1 MKYLA
6 SFRTTLKAS
15 RYMFRALALVL
26 WLLIAFSSVFY
37 IVNALH
43 QRESEIRQ
51 EFNLSSDQAQ
61 RFIQR
66 TSDVMKELKYIA
78 ENRLSAENGV
88 LSPRG
93 RETQADVPA
102 FEPLFAD
109 SDCSAMSNTWRGSLE
124 SLAWFMRYWRDNFSA
139 AYDLNRVFLIGSD
152 NLCMANFGLRDMPVE
167 RDTALKAL
175 HEESLAWFMRYWRDN
190 FSAAYD
196 LNRVFLIG
204 SDNLCMANFGLR
216 DMPVERDTALKALH
230 ERINKYRN
238 APQDDSGSNLYWI
251 SEGPRPGVGYFYALT
266 PVYLANRLQALLG
279 VEQTIRMEN
288 FFLPG
293 TLPMG
298 VTILDENGHTL
309 ISLTGPES
317 KIKGDPRWMQE
328 RSWFGYTEGFRELV
342 LKKNLPPSS
351 LSIVYSV
358 PVDKVLERI
367 RMLILN
373 AILLNVLAGAALFT
387 LARMYERRIFIP
399 AESDA
404 LRLEEHEQFNRKIV
418 ASAPVG
424 ICILRTADGVNILSN
439 ELAHTYLNM
448 LTHEDRQR
456 LTQIICGQQVNF
468 VDVLTSNNTNLQ
480 ISFVHSRY
488 RNENVAICVLVDV
501 SSRVK
506 MEESLQEMAQAAE
519 QASQSKSMFLA
530 TVSHELRTPLYG
542 IIGNLDLL
550 QTKELPKG
558 VDRLVTAM
566 NNSSSLLLKIISDIL
581 DFSKIESEQLKIEP
595 REFSPREV
603 MNHITANYLPLV
615 VRKQLGL
622 YCFIEPDVPVALNG
636 DPMRLQQVISNLLS
650 NAIKFTDTGCI
661 VLHVRA
667 DGDYLSIRVRDTGV
681 GIPAKEV
688 VRLFDPFFQVGT
700 GVQRNFQGTG
710 LGLAICE
717 KLISMMDGDISVDS
731 EPGMGSQFT
740 VRIPLYGA
748 QYPQK
753 KGVEGLS
760 GKRCWLAV
768 RNASLCQFLETSLQ
782 RSGIVV
788 TTYEG
793 QEPTPEDVLI
803 TDEVVSKKW
812 QGRAVVTF
820 CRRHIGIPLEKAP
833 GEWVH
838 SVAAPH
844 ELPALLARIYLIEME
859 SDDPANALPSTDK
872 AVSDND
878 DMMILVVDDHPINR
892 RLLADQL
899 GSLGYQCKTANDGVD
914 ALNVLSK
921 NHIDIVLSDV
931 NMPNMDGYRLTQ
943 RIRQLGLTLPVI
955 GVTANALAEEKQRC
969 LESGMDSCLS
979 KPVTLD
985 VIKQT
990 LTVYAERVRKSRES

>member
-6 SFRTTLKAS
+6 SFHTTLKVS
-15 RYMFRALALVL
+15 RYLFRALAVL
-26 WLLIAFSSVFY
+26 LWMLIAFVSVFY

-43 QRESEIRQ
+43 DRESEIRQ
-51 EFNLSSDQAQ
+51 EFNLNADQAQ
-61 RFIQR
+61 RYIQR
-66 TSDVMKELKYIA
+66 TADVIKELKYVAGNRPTSGDEGGATPAPGGNIA
-78 ENRLSAENGV
+78 
-88 LSPRG
+88 
-93 RETQADVPA
+93 VPD
-102 FEPLFAD
+102 FEPLYPD
-109 SDCSAMSNTWRGSLE
+109 SDCGTMGATWRNSLQ

-139 AYDLNRVFLIGSD
+139 AYDLNRIFLIGSD
-152 NLCMANFGLRDMPVE
+152 NLCMANFGLREMPLE
-167 RDTALKAL
+167 RDQALKVL
-175 HEESLAWFMRYWRDN
+175 HQRIEQYRD
-190 FSAAYD
+190 
-196 LNRVFLIG
+196 
-204 SDNLCMANFGLR
+204 
-216 DMPVERDTALKALH
+216 
-230 ERINKYRN
+230 
-238 APQDDSGSNLYWI
+238 APQNERGNNLFWI
-251 SEGPRPGVGYFYALT
+251 SQGVRPGVGYFYALT
-266 PVYLANRLQALLG
+266 PVYMANRLQALLG
-279 VEQTIRMEN
+279 IEQTIRMES
-288 FFLPG
+288 FFTPG
-293 TLPMG
+293 SLPMS
-298 VTILDENGHTL
+298 VTILDDNGQPL
-309 ISLTGPES
+309 ISLAGQDN
-317 KIKGDPRWMQE
+317 KIKSEARWMQE
-328 RSWFGYTEGFRELV
+328 RIWFGYTAGFRELA
-342 LKKNLPPSS
+342 LKKSLPPSS

-358 PVDKVLERI
+358 SVDQVLERI
-367 RMLILN
+367 RMLIIN
-373 AILLNVLAGAALFT
+373 AIVLNILTGVILFA

-399 AESDA
+399 AENDA
-404 LRLEEHEQFNRKIV
+404 QRLEEHEQFNRKIV

-424 ICILRTADGVNILSN
+424 ICILRTLDGTNILSN
-439 ELAHTYLNM
+439 ELAHNYLNM

-501 SSRVK
+501 SARVK

-595 REFSPREV
+595 GEFSPREV
-603 MNHITANYLPLV
+603 MNHISANYLPLV

-622 YCFIEPDVPVALNG
+622 YCFIEPDVPQLMSG

-661 VLHVRA
+661 VLHVQCA
-667 DGDYLSIRVRDTGV
+667 GDYLQISVRDTGE

-717 KLISMMDGDISVDS
+717 KLISMMDGDIAVET
-731 EPGMGSQFT
+731 EPGMGSRFT
-740 VRIPLYGA
+740 IRIPLYGV
-748 QYPQK
+748 QNRSPL
-753 KGVEGLS
+753 VIDGLA
-760 GKRCWLAV
+760 GTCCWLAI
-768 RNASLCQFLETSLQ
+768 RNASLALFVESLLTCHGLHCQIYDGQ
-782 RSGIVV
+782 RPGADDILL
-788 TTYEG
+788 TDD
-793 QEPTPEDVLI
+793 EPDAR
-803 TDEVVSKKW
+803 W
-812 QGRAVVTF
+812 QGSAAVIF
-820 CRRHIGIPLEKAP
+820 CRRHIGIPLERTP
-833 GEWVH
+833 GEWIH
-838 SVAAPH
+838 SVTTPH
-844 ELPALLARIYLIEME
+844 ELLPLLARILRIAVTTTEHG
-859 SDDPANALPSTDK
+859 PALAAPETQVAS
-872 AVSDND
+872 ND

-899 GSLGYQCKTANDGVD
+899 GSLGYQCVTANDGVD
-914 ALNVLSK
+914 ALGVLSK
-921 NHIDIVLSDV
+921 QHIDIVLSDV

-943 RIRQLGLTLPVI
+943 RIRELGMTLPVI

-969 LESGMDSCLS
+969 LESGMDNCLS

-985 VIKQT
+985 IIKQT
-990 LTVYAERVRKSRES
+990 LAIYAARVRKERQERE

>member
-6 SFRTTLKAS
+6 SFRTTLKVS
-15 RYMFRALALVL
+15 RYLFRALALL
-26 WLLIAFSSVFY
+26 IWLLIALFSVFY

-51 EFNLSSDQAQ
+51 EFNLNSDQAQ
-61 RFIQR
+61 RYIQR

-78 ENRLSAENGV
+78 ENRLAADNGV
-88 LSPRG
+88 LSSRA
-93 RETQADVPA
+93 RDDKIVVPT
-102 FEPLFAD
+102 FEPLVAD
-109 SDCSAMSNTWRGSLE
+109 SDCTAMGNAWRGSLE

-139 AYDLNRVFLIGSD
+139 AYDLNRVFLIGS
-152 NLCMANFGLRDMPVE
+152 NSLCMANFGLRDMPVE
-167 RDTALKAL
+167 RDEAQ
-175 HEESLAWFMRYWRDN
+175 R
-190 FSAAYD
+190 
-196 LNRVFLIG
+196 
-204 SDNLCMANFGLR
+204 
-216 DMPVERDTALKALH
+216 ALH
-230 ERINKYRN
+230 ERVMKHRN
-238 APQDDSGSNLYWI
+238 TPQDEAGNNLFWI
-251 SEGPRPGVGYFYALT
+251 GQGPRPGTGYFYALT
-266 PVYLANRLQALLG
+266 PVYLANRLQAQLG
-279 VEQTIRMEN
+279 VEQSVRMEN
-288 FFLPG
+288 FFTPG
-293 TLPMG
+293 SLPMG
-298 VTILDENGHTL
+298 VTLLDENGHVL
-309 ISLTGPES
+309 ISLTGAEGN
-317 KIKGDPRWMQE
+317 IKVEPRWMQE
-328 RSWFGYTEGFRELV
+328 RSWFGYTAGFRELV
-342 LKKNLPPSS
+342 LKKSLPPSS
-351 LSIVYSV
+351 LSVVYSV
-358 PVDKVLERI
+358 PVDQVLERI
-367 RMLILN
+367 RMLVLN
-373 AILLNVLAGAALFT
+373 AILFNVLVGIGLFT
-387 LARMYERRIFIP
+387 LARLYERRIFIP

-424 ICILRTADGVNILSN
+424 ICILRTLDGVNILSN

-448 LTHEDRQR
+448 LNHEDRQR
-456 LTQIICGQQVNF
+456 LTQIVCGQQVNF

-501 SSRVK
+501 SARVK

-550 QTKELPKG
+550 QTKALPEG

-595 REFSPREV
+595 RAFSPREV
-603 MNHITANYLPLV
+603 MSHITANYLPLV
-615 VRKQLGL
+615 VRKQIGL
-622 YCFIEPDVPVALNG
+622 YCFIEPEVPVTLNG

-650 NAIKFTDTGCI
+650 NAIKFTDIGCI
-661 VLHVRA
+661 VLHVQC
-667 DGDYLSIRVRDTGV
+667 DENYLSIRVRDTGV

-717 KLISMMDGDISVDS
+717 KLINMMDGDIAVDS

-740 VRIPLYGA
+740 LRIPLYGA

-760 GKRCWLAV
+760 RTRCWLAV
-768 RNASLCQFLETSLQ
+768 RNASLCRFVENSLAL
-782 RSGIVV
+782 SGVEVIS
-788 TTYEG
+788 YEG
-793 QEPTPEDVLI
+793 QTPAADDLLI
-803 TDEVVSKKW
+803 TDEARLAQPW
-812 QGRAVVTF
+812 PGRAAVIF
-820 CRRHIGIPLEKAP
+820 CRRHIGIPQERAP

-838 SVAAPH
+838 SVASPH
-844 ELPALLARIYLIEME
+844 ELPALLAHIYCIELDSE
-859 SDDPANALPSTDK
+859 ALPSALPVADRI
-872 AVSDND
+872 ADSND

-921 NHIDIVLSDV
+921 NHIDIILSDV

-943 RIRQLGLTLPVI
+943 RIRQLGLTLPVV

-985 VIKQT
+985 VLKQT
-990 LTVYAERVRKSRES
+990 LAVYAERVRKARD

>member
-1 MKYLA
+1 MKYLV
-6 SFRTTLKAS
+6 SFRTTLKVS
-15 RYMFRALALVL
+15 RYLFRALALLL
-26 WLLIAFSSVFY
+26 WLLIALFSVFY

-43 QRESEIRQ
+43 EKESEIRQ
-51 EFNLSSDQAQ
+51 EFNTSFDQAQ
-61 RFIQR
+61 RYIQR
-66 TSDVMKELKYIA
+66 TSDVVKELKYIA
-78 ENRLSAENGV
+78 ENRLSATNGV
-88 LSPRG
+88 LPAIEKDDSRV
-93 RETQADVPA
+93 ETPN
-102 FEPLFAD
+102 FMPLFPD
-109 SDCSAMSNTWRGSLE
+109 SDCSAVSASWRTSLQ
-124 SLAWFMRYWRDNFSA
+124 SLAWFLRYWRDNFSA
-139 AYDLNRVFLIGSD
+139 AYDLNRVFLIGGD
-152 NLCMANFGLRDMPVE
+152 NLCMADFGLREMPLE
-167 RDTALKAL
+167 REKALK
-175 HEESLAWFMRYWRDN
+175 
-190 FSAAYD
+190 
-196 LNRVFLIG
+196 
-204 SDNLCMANFGLR
+204 
-216 DMPVERDTALKALH
+216 TLH
-230 ERINKYRN
+230 ERILKYRN
-238 APQDDSGSNLYWI
+238 APQEERSNSIYWI
-251 SEGPRPGVGYFYALT
+251 GQGPRPGIGYFYTLT

-279 VEQTIRMEN
+279 VEQTVRMEN
-288 FFLPG
+288 FLTPG
-293 TLPMG
+293 TMPVG
-298 VTILDENGHTL
+298 VTLLDENSHPL
-309 ISLTGPES
+309 ITLTGPETRIEPEAS
-317 KIKGDPRWMQE
+317 WVQE
-328 RSWFGYTEGFRELV
+328 RSWFGYTSGFKQLV
-342 LKKNLPPSS
+342 FKKNLPPSS

-358 PVDKVLERI
+358 PVDMVLERI

-373 AILLNVLAGAALFT
+373 AVLLNVLVGIVLFT

-399 AESDA
+399 AENDA
-404 LRLEEHEQFNRKIV
+404 QRLEEHEQFNRKIV

-424 ICILRTADGVNILSN
+424 ICILRTQDGTNILSN
-439 ELAHTYLNM
+439 ELAHNYLNM

-468 VDVLTSNNTNLQ
+468 VDVVTSNHTNLQ

-506 MEESLQEMAQAAE
+506 MEESLQEMAQASE

-566 NNSSSLLLKIISDIL
+566 SNSSSLLLKIISDIL

-603 MNHITANYLPLV
+603 MSHITANYLPLV

-622 YCFIEPDVPVALNG
+622 YCFIEPDVPLTLQG

-650 NAIKFTDTGCI
+650 NAIKFTDMGCI
-661 VLHVRA
+661 ILHVSVT
-667 DGDYLSIRVRDTGV
+667 GDYLSFRVRDTGV
-681 GIPAKEV
+681 GIPTKEV
-688 VRLFDPFFQVGT
+688 TRLFDPFFQVGT

-717 KLISMMDGDISVDS
+717 KLISLMDGDISVDT
-731 EPGMGSQFT
+731 EAGMGSQFT
-740 VRIPLYGA
+740 IRIPLYCA
-748 QYPQK
+748 QPVPKVQA
-753 KGVEGLS
+753 EGLA

-768 RNASLCQFLETSLQ
+768 RNASLSGYLESLLEQ
-782 RSGIVV
+782 NNIRTQQYQGEVPDSD
-788 TTYEG
+788 
-793 QEPTPEDVLI
+793 DVLI
-803 TDEVVSKKW
+803 TDDDLETPWK
-812 QGRAVVTF
+812 GRAAITF
-820 CRRHIGIPLEKAP
+820 CRRHIGIPQEISP
-833 GEWVH
+833 GCWTH
-838 SVAAPH
+838 SVASPH
-844 ELPALLARIYLIEME
+844 ELLSLLGRIYSIAVDVPGSMG
-859 SDDPANALPSTDK
+859 ALPSPDE
-872 AVSDND
+872 ALECND

-969 LESGMDSCLS
+969 IESGMDSCLS

-990 LTVYAERVRKSRES
+990 LTVYAARVRSTRD

>member
-109 SDCSAMSNTWRGSLE
+109 SDCSAMSNTWRGSL
-124 SLAWFMRYWRDNFSA
+124 
-139 AYDLNRVFLIGSD
+139 
-152 NLCMANFGLRDMPVE
+152 
-167 RDTALKAL
+167 
-175 HEESLAWFMRYWRDN
+175 ESLAWFMRYWRDN

-387 LARMYERRIFIP
+387 LARCTSDVFSFRRKATP
-399 AESDA
+399 CDW
-404 LRLEEHEQFNRKIV
+404 K
-418 ASAPVG
+418 
-424 ICILRTADGVNILSN
+424 
-439 ELAHTYLNM
+439 NM
-448 LTHEDRQR
+448 
-456 LTQIICGQQVNF
+456 
-468 VDVLTSNNTNLQ
+468 
-480 ISFVHSRY
+480 
-488 RNENVAICVLVDV
+488 
-501 SSRVK
+501 
-506 MEESLQEMAQAAE
+506 
-519 QASQSKSMFLA
+519 
-530 TVSHELRTPLYG
+530 
-542 IIGNLDLL
+542 
-550 QTKELPKG
+550 
-558 VDRLVTAM
+558 
-566 NNSSSLLLKIISDIL
+566 SSSIARLSP
-581 DFSKIESEQLKIEP
+581 P
-595 REFSPREV
+595 RQWVSAFCV
-603 MNHITANYLPLV
+603 PLM
-615 VRKQLGL
+615 
-622 YCFIEPDVPVALNG
+622 A
-636 DPMRLQQVISNLLS
+636 
-650 NAIKFTDTGCI
+650 
-661 VLHVRA
+661 
-667 DGDYLSIRVRDTGV
+667 SI
-681 GIPAKEV
+681 
-688 VRLFDPFFQVGT
+688 F
-700 GVQRNFQGTG
+700 
-710 LGLAICE
+710 
-717 KLISMMDGDISVDS
+717 
-731 EPGMGSQFT
+731 
-740 VRIPLYGA
+740 
-748 QYPQK
+748 
-753 KGVEGLS
+753 
-760 GKRCWLAV
+760 
-768 RNASLCQFLETSLQ
+768 
-782 RSGIVV
+782 
-788 TTYEG
+788 
-793 QEPTPEDVLI
+793 
-803 TDEVVSKKW
+803 
-812 QGRAVVTF
+812 
-820 CRRHIGIPLEKAP
+820 
-833 GEWVH
+833 
-838 SVAAPH
+838 
-844 ELPALLARIYLIEME
+844 
-859 SDDPANALPSTDK
+859 
-872 AVSDND
+872 
-878 DMMILVVDDHPINR
+878 
-892 RLLADQL
+892 
-899 GSLGYQCKTANDGVD
+899 
-914 ALNVLSK
+914 
-921 NHIDIVLSDV
+921 
-931 NMPNMDGYRLTQ
+931 
-943 RIRQLGLTLPVI
+943 
-955 GVTANALAEEKQRC
+955 
-969 LESGMDSCLS
+969 
-979 KPVTLD
+979 
-985 VIKQT
+985 
-990 LTVYAERVRKSRES
+990 

>member
-1 MKYLA
+1 MKYFV
-6 SFRTTLKAS
+6 SFRTTLKVS
-15 RYMFRALALVL
+15 RYLFRALALLL
-26 WLLIAFSSVFY
+26 WLLIALFSVFY
-37 IVNALH
+37 IVGALH
-43 QRESEIRQ
+43 DKEAEIHQ
-51 EFNLSSDQAQ
+51 EFNLSYDQAQ
-61 RFIQR
+61 RYIQR

-78 ENRLSAENGV
+78 ENQLQNDDKTLKMTQRADDRLDTPTFV
-88 LSPRG
+88 
-93 RETQADVPA
+93 
-102 FEPLFAD
+102 PLFPD
-109 SDCSAMSNTWRGSLE
+109 SDCNTLGNAWRGSLQ
-124 SLAWFMRYWRDNFSA
+124 SLSWFLRYWHDNFSA

-152 NLCMANFGLRDMPVE
+152 NLCMADFGLRDMPLE
-167 RDTALKAL
+167 RDKTLQ
-175 HEESLAWFMRYWRDN
+175 
-190 FSAAYD
+190 
-196 LNRVFLIG
+196 
-204 SDNLCMANFGLR
+204 
-216 DMPVERDTALKALH
+216 ALH
-230 ERINKYRN
+230 ERIMKYRN
-238 APQDDSGSNLYWI
+238 APQEERGNSLFWVGQ
-251 SEGPRPGVGYFYALT
+251 GPRPGIGYFYSLT
-266 PVYLANRLQALLG
+266 PVYPGNRLQALLG
-279 VEQTIRMEN
+279 IEQTIRMEN
-288 FFLPG
+288 FYTPG
-293 TLPMG
+293 SLPMG
-298 VTILDENGHTL
+298 VTILDESGHPL
-309 ISLTGPES
+309 LSLTGPEMR
-317 KIKGDPRWMQE
+317 IEPDTRWVQE
-328 RSWFGYTEGFRELV
+328 RTWFGYTSGFKQLI
-342 LKKNLPPSS
+342 LKKTLPPSS

-358 PVDKVLERI
+358 PVDMVLERI

-373 AILLNVLAGAALFT
+373 AVLLNVLVGIVLFT

-399 AESDA
+399 AENDA
-404 LRLEEHEQFNRKIV
+404 QRLEEHEQFNRKIV

-424 ICILRTADGVNILSN
+424 ICILRTMDGTNILSN
-439 ELAHTYLNM
+439 ELAHNYLNM

-501 SSRVK
+501 SARVK
-506 MEESLQEMAQAAE
+506 MEESLQDMAQSAE

-550 QTKELPKG
+550 QTKALPKG

-603 MNHITANYLPLV
+603 MSHITANYLPLV

-622 YCFIEPDVPVALNG
+622 YCFIEPDVPLTLQG

-650 NAIKFTDTGCI
+650 NAIKFTDIGCI
-661 VLHVRA
+661 ILHVRVE
-667 DGDYLSIRVRDTGV
+667 GDYLSFRVRDTGV

-717 KLISMMDGDISVDS
+717 KLISMMDGDISVDT

-740 VRIPLYGA
+740 VRIPLYDA
-748 QYPQK
+748 RTPPK
-753 KGVEGLS
+753 ASVDGLS
-760 GKRCWLAV
+760 DKRCWLAV
-768 RNASLCQFLETSLQ
+768 RNASLNHYLQTVLEQ
-782 RSGIVV
+782 NGIRVQCFDG
-788 TTYEG
+788 E
-793 QEPTPEDVLI
+793 EPDKDDVLI
-803 TDEVVSKKW
+803 TDDELSADW
-812 QGRAVVTF
+812 RGRAAIVF
-820 CRRHIGIPLEKAP
+820 CRHHIGIPLERVP
-833 GEWVH
+833 GVWTH
-838 SVAAPH
+838 SVASPHEVLNLLGRIYSINVDVPAGASAPH
-844 ELPALLARIYLIEME
+844 
-859 SDDPANALPSTDK
+859 
-872 AVSDND
+872 AVSDTEQND

-943 RIRQLGLTLPVI
+943 RIRQLGLTLPVV

-969 LESGMDSCLS
+969 IESGMDSCLS

-985 VIKQT
+985 VLRQT
-990 LTVYAERVRKSRES
+990 LAVYAERVRRARG

>member
-6 SFRTTLKAS
+6 SVHSTLKVS
-15 RYMFRALALVL
+15 RYLFRALALL
-26 WLLIAFSSVFY
+26 IWGLIAFVSVFY

-43 QRESEIRQ
+43 QRESEIHQ
-51 EFNLSSDQAQ
+51 ELNLSSDQAQ
-61 RFIQR
+61 RYIQR
-66 TSDVMKELKYIA
+66 TSDVIKELKYIA
-78 ENRLSAENGV
+78 ENRLTAENGV
-88 LSPRG
+88 MSLRA
-93 RETQADVPA
+93 RDDKTVVPN

-109 SDCSAMSNTWRGSLE
+109 SDCSVLGNAWRGSLE

-167 RDTALKAL
+167 RD
-175 HEESLAWFMRYWRDN
+175 
-190 FSAAYD
+190 
-196 LNRVFLIG
+196 G
-204 SDNLCMANFGLR
+204 
-216 DMPVERDTALKALH
+216 ALKALH
-230 ERINKYRN
+230 ERIIKYRN
-238 APQDDSGSNLYWI
+238 APQDENGNNLFWI
-251 SEGPRPGVGYFYALT
+251 SQGPRPGIGYFYALT

-279 VEQTIRMEN
+279 VEQPIRMEN
-288 FFLPG
+288 FFTPG
-293 TLPMG
+293 SLPMG
-298 VTILDENGHTL
+298 VTILDENGHAL
-309 ISLTGPES
+309 ISLTGPEGN
-317 KIKGDPRWMQE
+317 IKAEPRWMQE
-328 RSWFGYTEGFRELV
+328 RSWFGYTSGFHELV

-358 PVDKVLERI
+358 PVDLVLERI
-367 RMLILN
+367 RMMILN
-373 AILLNVLAGAALFT
+373 AILLNVLVGAALFMLT
-387 LARMYERRIFIP
+387 RMYERRIFIP

-404 LRLEEHEQFNRKIV
+404 QRLEEHEQFNRKIV

-424 ICILRTADGVNILSN
+424 ICILRTMDGINILSN

-488 RNENVAICVLVDV
+488 RNENVAICVLVDI
-501 SSRVK
+501 SARVK

-550 QTKELPKG
+550 QTKELPSG

-622 YCFIEPDVPVALNG
+622 YCFIDPNVPVALTG

-661 VLHVRA
+661 VLHVQCN
-667 DGDYLSIRVRDTGV
+667 DDYLCIRVRDTGV

-731 EPGMGSQFT
+731 EPGMGSQFML
-740 VRIPLYGA
+740 RIPLYGA
-748 QYPQK
+748 QYPLNK
-753 KGVEGLS
+753 SIEGLV

-768 RNASLCQFLETSLQ
+768 RNASLYQFIESSLARNGMTVQ
-782 RSGIVV
+782 C
-788 TTYEG
+788 YEG
-793 QEPTPEDVLI
+793 QQPDADDLLIADDVL
-803 TDEVVSKKW
+803 DQAW
-812 QGRAVVTF
+812 LGRAAVIF
-820 CRRHIGIPLEKAP
+820 CRRHIGIPLERGP

-838 SVAAPH
+838 SVASPH
-844 ELPALLARIYLIEME
+844 ELPALLAHIYSLELSSE
-859 SDDPANALPSTDK
+859 ELSTALPAPDK
-872 AVSDND
+872 VAATND

-943 RIRQLGLTLPVI
+943 RIRQLGLTLPVV

-985 VIKQT
+985 VLKQT
-990 LTVYAERVRKSRES
+990 LTVYAERVRKARG

>member
-6 SFRTTLKAS
+6 SFHTTLKIS
-15 RYMFRALALVL
+15 RYLFRALAVL
-26 WLLIAFSSVFY
+26 LWMLIAFVSVFY

-43 QRESEIRQ
+43 DRESEIRQ
-51 EFNLSSDQAQ
+51 EFNLNADQAQ
-61 RFIQR
+61 RYIQR
-66 TSDVMKELKYIA
+66 TADVIKELKYVA
-78 ENRLSAENGV
+78 GNRPGG
-88 LSPRG
+88 G
-93 RETQADVPA
+93 REGNAPPVPNGDVAVPD
-102 FEPLFAD
+102 FEPLYPD
-109 SDCSAMSNTWRGSLE
+109 SDCGAMSGTWRNSLQ

-139 AYDLNRVFLIGSD
+139 AYDLNRIFLIGSD
-152 NLCMANFGLRDMPVE
+152 NLCMANFGLREMPLE
-167 RDTALKAL
+167 RDQALKVL
-175 HEESLAWFMRYWRDN
+175 HQRIEQYRD
-190 FSAAYD
+190 
-196 LNRVFLIG
+196 
-204 SDNLCMANFGLR
+204 
-216 DMPVERDTALKALH
+216 
-230 ERINKYRN
+230 
-238 APQDDSGSNLYWI
+238 APQSERGSNLFWI
-251 SEGPRPGVGYFYALT
+251 SQGVRPGVGYFYTLT
-266 PVYLANRLQALLG
+266 PVYMANRLQAMLG
-279 VEQTIRMEN
+279 VEQTIRMES
-288 FFLPG
+288 FFTPG
-293 TLPMG
+293 SLPMN
-298 VTILDENGHTL
+298 VTILNDNGQPL
-309 ISLTGPES
+309 ISLAGPDA
-317 KIKGDPRWMQE
+317 KIKGEARWMQE
-328 RSWFGYTEGFRELV
+328 RIWFGYTSGFRELAM
-342 LKKNLPPSS
+342 KKSLPPSS

-358 PVDKVLERI
+358 SVDQVLERI

-373 AILLNVLAGAALFT
+373 AIVLNILTGVMLFA

-399 AESDA
+399 AENDA
-404 LRLEEHEQFNRKIV
+404 QRLEEHEQFNRKIV

-424 ICILRTADGVNILSN
+424 ICILRTLDGTNILSN
-439 ELAHTYLNM
+439 ELAHNYLNM

-501 SSRVK
+501 SARVK

-595 REFSPREV
+595 SEFSPREV
-603 MNHITANYLPLV
+603 MNHISANYLPLV

-622 YCFIEPDVPVALNG
+622 YCFIEPDVPQLMSG

-661 VLHVRA
+661 ILHVQCA
-667 DGDYLSIRVRDTGV
+667 GDYLQISVRDTGE

-717 KLISMMDGDISVDS
+717 KLISMMDGDIAVET
-731 EPGMGSQFT
+731 EPGMGSRFT
-740 VRIPLYGA
+740 IRIPLYGVQNGA
-748 QYPQK
+748 PLLAD
-753 KGVEGLS
+753 GLAE
-760 GKRCWLAV
+760 KCCWLAV
-768 RNASLCQFLETSLQ
+768 HNTALTMFITSLLNHH
-782 RSGIVV
+782 GIKVKN
-788 TTYEG
+788 YAGEAPG
-793 QEPTPEDVLI
+793 ADDILL
-803 TDEVVSKKW
+803 TDDEAYTGW
-812 QGRAVVTF
+812 PGAAVIIF
-820 CRRHIGIPLEKAP
+820 CRRHIGIPQERAP
-833 GEWVH
+833 GEWLH
-838 SVAAPH
+838 SVTTPH
-844 ELPALLARIYLIEME
+844 ELLPLLGRILHVDVASAEHGPALSAPETQT
-859 SDDPANALPSTDK
+859 ANH
-872 AVSDND
+872 D

-899 GSLGYQCKTANDGVD
+899 GSLGYQCVTANDGVD
-914 ALNVLSK
+914 ALGVLSK
-921 NHIDIVLSDV
+921 QHIDIVLSDV

-943 RIRQLGLTLPVI
+943 RIRELGMTLPVI

-985 VIKQT
+985 IIKQT
-990 LTVYAERVRKSRES
+990 LTLYAARVRKSRE

>member
-6 SFRTTLKAS
+6 SFRTTLKVS
-15 RYMFRALALVL
+15 RYMFRALALL
-26 WLLIAFSSVFY
+26 IWLLIAFSSVFY

-78 ENRLSAENGV
+78 ENRLSVENGV

-93 RETQADVPA
+93 RETQADVPV

-175 HEESLAWFMRYWRDN
+175 HE
-190 FSAAYD
+190 
-196 LNRVFLIG
+196 
-204 SDNLCMANFGLR
+204 
-216 DMPVERDTALKALH
+216 
-230 ERINKYRN
+230 RINKYRN
-238 APQDDSGSNLYWI
+238 APQDDSGSNLFWI

-266 PVYLANRLQALLG
+266 PIYLANRLQALLG

-317 KIKGDPRWMQE
+317 KIKAEPRWMQE
-328 RSWFGYTEGFRELV
+328 RSWFGYTPGFRELV

-358 PVDKVLERI
+358 PVDQVLERI

-373 AILLNVLAGAALFT
+373 AILLNVIAGAALFT

-404 LRLEEHEQFNRKIV
+404 QRLEEHEQFNRKIV

-424 ICILRTADGVNILSN
+424 ICILRTVDGVNILSN

-622 YCFIEPDVPVALNG
+622 YCFIEPDVPMALNG

-661 VLHVRA
+661 VLHVRV

-731 EPGMGSQFT
+731 EPGMGSQFA

-753 KGVEGLS
+753 KGVEGLT
-760 GKRCWLAV
+760 GKRCWLVV

-788 TTYEG
+788 ATYEG

-803 TDEVVSKKW
+803 TDDVVSKKW

-820 CRRHIGIPLEKAP
+820 CRRHIGIPLEKKP

-844 ELPALLARIYLIEME
+844 ELPALLARIYLIEIE
-859 SDDPANALPSTDK
+859 SDDPANSLPSTDK
-872 AVSDND
+872 VVSNND

-990 LTVYAERVRKSRES
+990 LTMYAERVRKSRES

>member
-1 MKYLA
+1 MKYLV
-6 SFRTTLKAS
+6 SFRTTLKVS
-15 RYMFRALALVL
+15 RYLFRALALLL
-26 WLLIAFSSVFY
+26 WLLIALFSVFY

-43 QRESEIRQ
+43 QKESEIRQ

-61 RFIQR
+61 RYIQR

-78 ENRLSAENGV
+78 ENRLTAENGIMA
-88 LSPRG
+88 SRG
-93 RETQADVPA
+93 RDSKAEVPD
-102 FEPLFAD
+102 FEPLFPD
-109 SDCSAMSNTWRGSLE
+109 SDCSTMGSAWRGSLE

-152 NLCMANFGLRDMPVE
+152 NLCMADFGLRDVPVE
-167 RDTALKAL
+167 RDDALK
-175 HEESLAWFMRYWRDN
+175 S
-190 FSAAYD
+190 
-196 LNRVFLIG
+196 
-204 SDNLCMANFGLR
+204 
-216 DMPVERDTALKALH
+216 LH
-230 ERINKYRN
+230 ERIVKYRN
-238 APQDDSGSNLYWI
+238 APQDERGNNIFWI
-251 SEGPRPGVGYFYALT
+251 SQGPRPGIGYFYSLT

-279 VEQTIRMEN
+279 IEQTIRMEN
-288 FFLPG
+288 FFTPG
-293 TLPMG
+293 TLPIG
-298 VTILDENGHTL
+298 VTILDENGHPL
-309 ISLTGPES
+309 ISLTGPENRI
-317 KIKGDPRWMQE
+317 KIDPRWMQE
-328 RSWFGYTEGFRELV
+328 RSWFGYTSGFRDLV
-342 LKKNLPPSS
+342 LKKSLPPSS

-358 PVDKVLERI
+358 PVDMVLERI

-373 AILLNVLAGAALFT
+373 SVLLNVLVGIALFT
-387 LARMYERRIFIP
+387 LARMYERKIFIP
-399 AESDA
+399 AEADA
-404 LRLEEHEQFNRKIV
+404 QRLEEHEQFNRKIV

-424 ICILRTADGVNILSN
+424 ICILRTVDGTNILSN
-439 ELAHTYLNM
+439 ELAHNYLNM

-501 SSRVK
+501 SARVK
-506 MEESLQEMAQAAE
+506 MEESLQDMAQSAE

-550 QTKELPKG
+550 QTKELPRG

-603 MNHITANYLPLV
+603 MNHISANYLPLV

-622 YCFIEPDVPVALNG
+622 YCFIEPDVPVTLQG

-650 NAIKFTDTGCI
+650 NAIKFTDIGCI
-661 VLHVRA
+661 VLHVTRA
-667 DGDYLSIRVRDTGV
+667 GDYLSIRVRDTGV

-688 VRLFDPFFQVGT
+688 VKLFDPFFQVGT

-717 KLISMMDGDISVDS
+717 KLISMMDGDISVDT

-740 VRIPLYGA
+740 IRIPLYAA
-748 QYPQK
+748 QSPSSVAVK
-753 KGVEGLS
+753 GLS
-760 GKRCWLAV
+760 DKRCWLAV
-768 RNASLCQFLETSLQ
+768 NNASLHSYLESLLT
-782 RSGIVV
+782 RSGIRVAR
-788 TTYEG
+788 YQG
-793 QEPTPEDVLI
+793 QTPDAEDVLL
-803 TDEVVSKKW
+803 TDDELAQPW
-812 QGRAVVTF
+812 QGKASVLF
-820 CRRHIGIPLEKAP
+820 CRRHIGIPLERAH
-833 GEWVH
+833 GVWVN
-838 SVAAPH
+838 SVASPH
-844 ELPALLARIYLIEME
+844 ELIALLARIWRVELET
-859 SDDPANALPSTDK
+859 SDGTAALPSPET
-872 AVSDND
+872 AQLND

-943 RIRQLGLTLPVI
+943 RIRQLGLTLPVV

-985 VIKQT
+985 VLKQT
-990 LTVYAERVRKSRES
+990 LAVYADRVRKARV

>member
-93 RETQADVPA
+93 RETQTDVPA

-109 SDCSAMSNTWRGSLE
+109 SDCSAMSNTWRGSL
-124 SLAWFMRYWRDNFSA
+124 
-139 AYDLNRVFLIGSD
+139 
-152 NLCMANFGLRDMPVE
+152 
-167 RDTALKAL
+167 
-175 HEESLAWFMRYWRDN
+175 ESLAWFMRYWRDN

-768 RNASLCQFLETSLQ
+768 RNASLCQFLENSLQ

-899 GSLGYQCKTANDGVD
+899 GALGYQCKTANDGVD

>member
-6 SFRTTLKAS
+6 SVHSTLKVS
-15 RYMFRALALVL
+15 RYLFRALALL
-26 WLLIAFSSVFY
+26 IWFLIAFASVFY

-43 QRESEIRQ
+43 QRESEIHQ
-51 EFNLSSDQAQ
+51 ELNLSSDQAQ
-61 RFIQR
+61 RYIQR
-66 TSDVMKELKYIA
+66 TSDVIKELKYIA
-78 ENRLSAENGV
+78 ENRLTAENGV
-88 LSPRG
+88 MSLRSRDDK
-93 RETQADVPA
+93 TVVPN

-109 SDCSAMSNTWRGSLE
+109 SDCSVMGNAWRGSLE

-167 RDTALKAL
+167 RD
-175 HEESLAWFMRYWRDN
+175 E
-190 FSAAYD
+190 
-196 LNRVFLIG
+196 
-204 SDNLCMANFGLR
+204 
-216 DMPVERDTALKALH
+216 ALKALH
-230 ERINKYRN
+230 ERIIKYRN
-238 APQDDSGSNLYWI
+238 ATQDENGNNLFWI
-251 SEGPRPGVGYFYALT
+251 SQGPRPGVGYFYALT

-279 VEQTIRMEN
+279 VEQPIRMEN
-288 FFLPG
+288 FFTPG
-293 TLPMG
+293 SLPMG
-298 VTILDENGHTL
+298 VTILDENGHAL
-309 ISLTGPES
+309 ISLTGPEGN
-317 KIKGDPRWMQE
+317 IKAEPRWMQE
-328 RSWFGYTEGFRELV
+328 RSWFGYTPGFRDLV

-358 PVDKVLERI
+358 PVDLVLERI
-367 RMLILN
+367 RMMILN
-373 AILLNVLAGAALFT
+373 AILLNVLVGAALFMLT
-387 LARMYERRIFIP
+387 RMYERRIFIP

-404 LRLEEHEQFNRKIV
+404 QRLEEHEQFNRKIV

-424 ICILRTADGVNILSN
+424 ICILRTIDGINILSN

-501 SSRVK
+501 SARVK

-550 QTKELPKG
+550 QTKELPNG

-622 YCFIEPDVPVALNG
+622 YCFIDPNVPVALNG

-661 VLHVRA
+661 VLHVQCN
-667 DGDYLSIRVRDTGV
+667 GDYLSIRVRDTGV

-731 EPGMGSQFT
+731 EPGMGSQFML
-740 VRIPLYGA
+740 RIPLYGA
-748 QYPQK
+748 QYPLN
-753 KGVEGLS
+753 KGIDGLVS
-760 GKRCWLAV
+760 KRCWLAV
-768 RNASLCQFLETSLQ
+768 RNASLYQFVESSLT
-782 RSGIVV
+782 RNGMTVLR
-788 TTYEG
+788 YEG
-793 QEPTPEDVLI
+793 QQPDADDLLIADDVL
-803 TDEVVSKKW
+803 DQAW
-812 QGRAVVTF
+812 QGRAAVIF
-820 CRRHIGIPLEKAP
+820 CRRHIGIPLERVP

-838 SVAAPH
+838 SVASPH
-844 ELPALLARIYLIEME
+844 ELPALLAHIYSVELNSEE
-859 SDDPANALPSTDK
+859 LSTALPAPDK
-872 AVSDND
+872 VGATND

-943 RIRQLGLTLPVI
+943 RIRQLGLTLPVV

-985 VIKQT
+985 VLKQT
-990 LTVYAERVRKSRES
+990 LTVYAERVRKARE

>member
-1 MKYLA
+1 
-6 SFRTTLKAS
+6 
-15 RYMFRALALVL
+15 
-26 WLLIAFSSVFY
+26 
-37 IVNALH
+37 
-43 QRESEIRQ
+43 
-51 EFNLSSDQAQ
+51 
-61 RFIQR
+61 
-66 TSDVMKELKYIA
+66 
-78 ENRLSAENGV
+78 
-88 LSPRG
+88 
-93 RETQADVPA
+93 
-102 FEPLFAD
+102 
-109 SDCSAMSNTWRGSLE
+109 MS
-124 SLAWFMRYWRDNFSA
+124 
-139 AYDLNRVFLIGSD
+139 
-152 NLCMANFGLRDMPVE
+152 
-167 RDTALKAL
+167 
-175 HEESLAWFMRYWRDN
+175 
-190 FSAAYD
+190 
-196 LNRVFLIG
+196 
-204 SDNLCMANFGLR
+204 
-216 DMPVERDTALKALH
+216 
-230 ERINKYRN
+230 
-238 APQDDSGSNLYWI
+238 
-251 SEGPRPGVGYFYALT
+251 
-266 PVYLANRLQALLG
+266 
-279 VEQTIRMEN
+279 
-288 FFLPG
+288 
-293 TLPMG
+293 
-298 VTILDENGHTL
+298 VTILDDNGQQL
-309 ISLTGPES
+309 ISLAGPDNS
-317 KIKGDPRWMQE
+317 IKPETRWMQE
-328 RSWFGYTEGFRELV
+328 RMWFGYSSGFRELV
-342 LKKNLPPSS
+342 LKKSLLPSS

-358 PVDKVLERI
+358 SVDQVLERI

-373 AILLNVLAGAALFT
+373 AIVLNILTGAILFA

-399 AESDA
+399 AENDA
-404 LRLEEHEQFNRKIV
+404 QRLEEHEQFNRKIV

-424 ICILRTADGVNILSN
+424 ICILRTQDGTNILSN
-439 ELAHTYLNM
+439 ELAHNYLNM

-501 SSRVK
+501 SARVK

-550 QTKELPKG
+550 QTKALPKG

-603 MNHITANYLPLV
+603 MNHISANYLPLV

-622 YCFIEPDVPVALNG
+622 YCFIEPDVPQTMIG

-661 VLHVRA
+661 VLHVRRA
-667 DGDYLSIRVRDTGV
+667 GDYLQISVRDTGE

-717 KLISMMDGDISVDS
+717 KLISMMDGDIDVET
-731 EPGMGSQFT
+731 EPGMGSRFT
-740 VRIPLYGA
+740 IRIPLYGMQQMPPLLA
-748 QYPQK
+748 EQH
-753 KGVEGLS
+753 S
-760 GKRCWLAV
+760 NSTCWLAIH
-768 RNASLCQFLETSLQ
+768 NTSLALFIESLLQ
-782 RSGIVV
+782 YHGLTVRQFA
-788 TTYEG
+788 G
-793 QEPTPEDVLI
+793 QTPAADDILL
-803 TDEVVSKKW
+803 TDDELSERW
-812 QGRAVVTF
+812 PGSAAVIF
-820 CRRHIGIPLEKAP
+820 CRRHIGIPVERAP
-833 GEWVH
+833 GEWLH
-838 SVAAPH
+838 SVTTPH
-844 ELPALLARIYLIEME
+844 ELLPLLGRLLHLALAVEENGPALSAH
-859 SDDPANALPSTDK
+859 DAPT
-872 AVSDND
+872 VSND

-899 GSLGYQCKTANDGVD
+899 GSLGYQCVTANDGVD

-921 NHIDIVLSDV
+921 QHIDIVLSDV

-943 RIRQLGLTLPVI
+943 RIRQLEMTLPVI

-985 VIKQT
+985 ILKHT
-990 LTVYAERVRKSRES
+990 LATYAAQVRKARKTS

>member
-1 MKYLA
+1 MKYLV
-6 SFRTTLKAS
+6 SFRTTLKVS
-15 RYMFRALALVL
+15 RYFFRALALLL
-26 WLLIAFSSVFY
+26 WLLVALASVFY

-43 QRESEIRQ
+43 KKESEIRQ
-51 EFNLSSDQAQ
+51 EFSYNSDQAQ
-61 RFIQR
+61 RYIQR
-66 TSDVMKELKYIA
+66 TSDVMKVLKYIA
-78 ENRLSAENGV
+78 ENRLTAENGI
-88 LSPRG
+88 LASRG
-93 RETQADVPA
+93 RNDKVEIPN
-102 FEPLFAD
+102 FEPLFPD
-109 SDCSAMSNTWRGSLE
+109 SDCSAMGGTWRGSLE
-124 SLAWFMRYWRDNFSA
+124 SLSWFMRYWRDNFSA

-152 NLCMANFGLRDMPVE
+152 NLCMANFGLRDVPVD
-167 RDTALKAL
+167 RDNALK
-175 HEESLAWFMRYWRDN
+175 S
-190 FSAAYD
+190 
-196 LNRVFLIG
+196 
-204 SDNLCMANFGLR
+204 
-216 DMPVERDTALKALH
+216 LH
-230 ERINKYRN
+230 ERIKKYRN
-238 APQDDSGSNLYWI
+238 APQDERSNNIYWI
-251 SEGPRPGVGYFYALT
+251 SQGPRAEVGYFYALT

-279 VEQTIRMEN
+279 IEQTIRMEN
-288 FFLPG
+288 FFTPG
-293 TLPMG
+293 SLPMG

-309 ISLTGPES
+309 ISLTGPE
-317 KIKGDPRWMQE
+317 KRITIDQHWLQE
-328 RSWFGYTEGFRELV
+328 RTWFGYTSGFRELV
-342 LKKNLPPSS
+342 LKKSLPPSS

-358 PVDKVLERI
+358 PVDLVLERI
-367 RMLILN
+367 RLLILN
-373 AILLNVLAGAALFT
+373 AILLNVLVGIALFMLT
-387 LARMYERRIFIP
+387 RMYERRIFIP
-399 AESDA
+399 AEIDA
-404 LRLEEHEQFNRKIV
+404 QRLEEHEQFNRKIV

-424 ICILRTADGVNILSN
+424 ICILRTQDGTNILSN
-439 ELAHTYLNM
+439 ELAHNYLNM

-501 SSRVK
+501 SARVK

-558 VDRLVTAM
+558 VGRLVTAM

-603 MNHITANYLPLV
+603 MNHITANYMPLV

-622 YCFIEPDVPVALNG
+622 YCFIEPDVPLTLEG

-650 NAIKFTDTGCI
+650 NAIKFTDIGCI
-661 VLHVRA
+661 ILHVSRA
-667 DGDYLSIRVRDTGV
+667 GDYLSIRVRDTGV

-717 KLISMMDGDISVDS
+717 KLISMMDGDISVDT

-740 VRIPLYGA
+740 IRIPLYHA
-748 QYPQK
+748 QHPEK
-753 KGVEGLS
+753 PFVEGLS

-768 RNASLCQFLETSLQ
+768 HNASLYTFLESLLT
-782 RSGIVV
+782 RSGLSVAR
-788 TTYEG
+788 YEG
-793 QEPTPEDVLI
+793 HTAEADDILI
-803 TDEVVSKKW
+803 TDDAPDAAW
-812 QGRAVVTF
+812 QGRAAVVF
-820 CRRHIGIPLEKAP
+820 CRRHIGIPQERVP

-838 SVAAPH
+838 SVATPH
-844 ELPALLARIYLIEME
+844 ELLNLLAHIYKVEV
-859 SDDPANALPSTDK
+859 DTRDGVAALPSVESNV
-872 AVSDND
+872 ARND

-899 GSLGYQCKTANDGVD
+899 GSLGYLCLTANDGVD

-943 RIRQLGLTLPVI
+943 RIRQLGLTLPVV

-985 VIKQT
+985 VLKQT
-990 LTVYAERVRKSRES
+990 LSVYAERVRKTRV

>member
-1 MKYLA
+1 MKYLV
-6 SFRTTLKAS
+6 SFRNTLKVS
-15 RYMFRALALVL
+15 RYLFRALALVL
-26 WLLIAFSSVFY
+26 WLLIALFSVFY
-37 IVNALH
+37 IATAL
-43 QRESEIRQ
+43 RDKEMEIRQ
-51 EFNLSSDQAQ
+51 EINISADQAQ
-61 RFIQR
+61 RYIQR

-78 ENRLSAENGV
+78 ENRLTAENGILASRS
-88 LSPRG
+88 LSSKN
-93 RETQADVPA
+93 DVPE
-102 FEPLFAD
+102 FQPLFPD
-109 SDCSAMSNTWRGSLE
+109 SDCSRMDGAWRGSLE

-139 AYDLNRVFLIGSD
+139 AYDLNRVFLIGSE
-152 NLCMANFGLRDMPVE
+152 NLCVADFGLRDLPVE
-167 RDTALKAL
+167 RDDALK
-175 HEESLAWFMRYWRDN
+175 N
-190 FSAAYD
+190 
-196 LNRVFLIG
+196 
-204 SDNLCMANFGLR
+204 
-216 DMPVERDTALKALH
+216 LH
-230 ERINKYRN
+230 ERILKYRD
-238 APQDDSGSNLYWI
+238 APQEERGNNLYWMMQ
-251 SEGPRPGVGYFYALT
+251 GPRPGVGYFYALT
-266 PVYLANRLQALLG
+266 PVYLGNRLQALLG
-279 VEQTIRMEN
+279 TEQSIRMDN
-288 FFLPG
+288 FFTAG
-293 TLPMG
+293 TLPLG
-298 VTILDENGHTL
+298 VTVLDESGHVLVSMT
-309 ISLTGPES
+309 SPENR
-317 KIKGDPRWMQE
+317 IDIDPRWLQT
-328 RSWFGYTEGFRELV
+328 RTWFGYTSGFHDLV
-342 LKKNLPPSS
+342 LKKSMPPSS

-358 PVDKVLERI
+358 PVDLVLERI

-373 AILLNVLAGAALFT
+373 AVLLNILVGVALFM

-404 LRLEEHEQFNRKIV
+404 QRLEEHEQFNRKIV

-424 ICILRTADGVNILSN
+424 ICILRTQDGTNILSN
-439 ELAHTYLNM
+439 ELAHNYLNM

-501 SSRVK
+501 SARVK

-603 MNHITANYLPLV
+603 MSHITGNYAPLV

-622 YCFIEPDVPVALNG
+622 YCFIEPDVPATLHG

-650 NAIKFTDTGCI
+650 NAIKFTDMGCI
-661 VLHVRA
+661 MLHVRR
-667 DGDYLSIRVRDTGV
+667 DEHYLSIRVRDTGV
-681 GIPAKEV
+681 GIPGKEV

-717 KLISMMDGDISVDS
+717 KLVNMMDGDIAVDT

-740 VRIPLYGA
+740 IRIPLYSA
-748 QYPQK
+748 VTPTP
-753 KGVEGLS
+753 VDVDGLANTC
-760 GKRCWLAV
+760 CWLAV
-768 RNASLCQFLETSLQ
+768 RNAFLCSYLETLLTHN
-782 RSGIVV
+782 GIQARRYDGRPLGAQD
-788 TTYEG
+788 TF
-793 QEPTPEDVLI
+793 I
-803 TDEVVSKKW
+803 TDDELPAEWS
-812 QGRAVVTF
+812 GRAAVLF
-820 CRRHIGIPLEKAP
+820 CRRHIGIPLERAP
-833 GEWVH
+833 GEWMM
-838 SVAAPH
+838 SLSAPH
-844 ELPALLARIYLIEME
+844 DLIAILGRIYRVEVTVPE
-859 SDDPANALPSTDK
+859 VSAALPLTEN
-872 AVSDND
+872 VEIRND
-878 DMMILVVDDHPINR
+878 DMLILVVDDHPINR

-914 ALNVLSK
+914 ALNVMSK
-921 NHIDIVLSDV
+921 NAIDIVLSDV
-931 NMPNMDGYRLTQ
+931 NMPNMDGYRLTR
-943 RIRQLGLTLPVI
+943 RIRELGLTLPVI

-985 VIKQT
+985 ILKQT
-990 LTVYAERVRKSRES
+990 LAHYSARVRKERV

>member
-1 MKYLA
+1 MKYLV
-6 SFRTTLKAS
+6 SFRTTLKVS
-15 RYMFRALALVL
+15 RYLFRALALLIWV
-26 WLLIAFSSVFY
+26 LIALFSVFY

-43 QRESEIRQ
+43 QKESEIRQ
-51 EFNLSSDQAQ
+51 EFNLSYNQSQ
-61 RFIQR
+61 RYIQR
-66 TSDVMKELKYIA
+66 TADVMKELKYIA
-78 ENRLSAENGV
+78 ENRLTAENGV
-88 LSPRG
+88 LASRG
-93 RETQADVPA
+93 RDSKTEVPN
-102 FEPLFAD
+102 FEPLFPD
-109 SDCSAMSNTWRGSLE
+109 SDCSAMGSAWRGSLE

-139 AYDLNRVFLIGSD
+139 AYDLNRVFLIGSE
-152 NLCMANFGLRDMPVE
+152 NLCMANFGLRDVPVD
-167 RDTALKAL
+167 RDNALK
-175 HEESLAWFMRYWRDN
+175 S
-190 FSAAYD
+190 
-196 LNRVFLIG
+196 
-204 SDNLCMANFGLR
+204 
-216 DMPVERDTALKALH
+216 LH
-230 ERINKYRN
+230 ERIMKYRN
-238 APQDDSGSNLYWI
+238 APQDERSNNLFWI
-251 SEGPRPGVGYFYALT
+251 SQGPRPGVGYFYAMT
-266 PVYLANRLQALLG
+266 PVYLANRLQAMLG
-279 VEQTIRMEN
+279 TEQTIRMEN
-288 FFLPG
+288 FFTPG
-293 TLPMG
+293 NLPMG
-298 VTILDENGHTL
+298 VTILDENGHAL
-309 ISLTGPES
+309 ISLAGPEIRL
-317 KIKGDPRWMQE
+317 KVDPRWMQE
-328 RSWFGYTEGFRELV
+328 RSWFGYTSGFRDLV
-342 LKKNLPPSS
+342 LKKSLPPSS

-358 PVDKVLERI
+358 PVDLVLERI

-373 AILLNVLAGAALFT
+373 SVLLNVLVGIALFT
-387 LARMYERRIFIP
+387 LARMYERKIFIP
-399 AESDA
+399 AEIDA
-404 LRLEEHEQFNRKIV
+404 QRLEEHEQFNRKIV

-424 ICILRTADGVNILSN
+424 ICILRTLDGTNILSN
-439 ELAHTYLNM
+439 ELAHNYLNM

-501 SSRVK
+501 SARVK
-506 MEESLQEMAQAAE
+506 MEESLQDMAQSAE

-550 QTKELPKG
+550 QTKELPRG

-603 MNHITANYLPLV
+603 MNHISANYLPLV

-622 YCFIEPDVPVALNG
+622 YCFIEPDVPVSLQG

-650 NAIKFTDTGCI
+650 NAIKFTDMGCI
-661 VLHVRA
+661 VMHVSRA
-667 DGDYLSIRVRDTGV
+667 GDYLSIRVRDTGV

-688 VRLFDPFFQVGT
+688 VKLFDPFFQVGT

-717 KLISMMDGDISVDS
+717 KLISMMDGDISVDT

-740 VRIPLYGA
+740 IRIPLYAA
-748 QYPQK
+748 QSPTT
-753 KGVEGLS
+753 GLVDGLS
-760 GKRCWLAV
+760 DKRCWLAV
-768 RNASLCQFLETSLQ
+768 NNASLYAYLESLLTPH
-782 RSGIVV
+782 GIRVAR
-788 TTYEG
+788 YAG
-793 QEPTPEDVLI
+793 QTPDAEDMLI
-803 TDEVVSKKW
+803 TDDELKQPW
-812 QGRAVVTF
+812 QGKAAVIF
-820 CRRHIGIPLEKAP
+820 CRRHIGIAQERAH
-833 GEWVH
+833 GEWVN
-838 SVAAPH
+838 SVASPH
-844 ELPALLARIYLIEME
+844 ELIALLARIYRVEMDAGDG
-859 SDDPANALPSTDK
+859 SAALPSPES
-872 AVSDND
+872 AQSLNE

-943 RIRQLGLTLPVI
+943 RIRQLGLTLPVV

-985 VIKQT
+985 VLKQT
-990 LTVYAERVRKSRES
+990 LSVYAERVRKTRG

>member
-6 SFRTTLKAS
+6 SFRTTLKVS
-15 RYMFRALALVL
+15 RYLFRALALL
-26 WLLIAFSSVFY
+26 IWLLIAFVSVFY

-78 ENRLSAENGV
+78 ENRLTAENGV
-88 LSPRG
+88 MSSRT
-93 RETQADVPA
+93 RDDKMVVPD

-109 SDCSAMSNTWRGSLE
+109 SDCAAMGSAWRGSLE

-152 NLCMANFGLRDMPVE
+152 NLCMANFGLREMPVE
-167 RDTALKAL
+167 RD
-175 HEESLAWFMRYWRDN
+175 D
-190 FSAAYD
+190 
-196 LNRVFLIG
+196 
-204 SDNLCMANFGLR
+204 
-216 DMPVERDTALKALH
+216 ALKALH
-230 ERINKYRN
+230 ERIMKYRN
-238 APQDDSGSNLYWI
+238 APQEESGNNLFWI
-251 SEGPRPGVGYFYALT
+251 SQGARQGVGYFYALT

-279 VEQTIRMEN
+279 VEQSIRMEN
-288 FFLPG
+288 FFTPG
-293 TLPMG
+293 SLPMG
-298 VTILDENGHTL
+298 VTIIDENGHSL
-309 ISLTGPES
+309 ISLTGPDGI
-317 KIKGDPRWMQE
+317 IKAEPRWMQE
-328 RSWFGYTEGFRELV
+328 RSWFGYTPGFRELV
-342 LKKNLPPSS
+342 LKKSLPPSS

-358 PVDKVLERI
+358 PVDLVLERI
-367 RMLILN
+367 RILILN
-373 AILLNVLAGAALFT
+373 AILLNVLVGAGLFT

-404 LRLEEHEQFNRKIV
+404 QRLEEHEQFNRKIV

-424 ICILRTADGVNILSN
+424 ICILRTIDGVNILSN

-501 SSRVK
+501 STRVK

-622 YCFIEPDVPVALNG
+622 YCFIEPDVPVSLNG

-650 NAIKFTDTGCI
+650 NAIKFTDIGCI
-661 VLHVRA
+661 VLHVRC

-740 VRIPLYGA
+740 LRIPLYGA
-748 QYPQK
+748 QYPVK
-753 KGVEGLS
+753 KSVEGLA
-760 GKRCWLAV
+760 GTCCWLAV
-768 RNASLCQFLETSLQ
+768 RNTSLCQFIETSLA
-782 RSGIVV
+782 RSGVH
-788 TTYEG
+788 TQRYEG
-793 QEPTPEDVLI
+793 QEPAADDILI
-803 TDEVVSKKW
+803 VDDALEHTW
-812 QGRAVVTF
+812 QGRAAVVF
-820 CRRHIGIPLEKAP
+820 CRRHIGIPLERAP

-838 SVAAPH
+838 SVASVH
-844 ELPALLARIYLIEME
+844 ELPALLARIYSIELDSE
-859 SDDPANALPSTDK
+859 ALSSALPTTDK
-872 AVSDND
+872 TADSND

-921 NHIDIVLSDV
+921 NAIDIVLSDV

-943 RIRQLGLTLPVI
+943 RIRQLGLTLPVV

-985 VIKQT
+985 VLKQT
-990 LTVYAERVRKSRES
+990 LAVYAERVRKTRA